1 MAQREGFGSG
11 FLLGSLVGG
20 IVGGII
26 GATLVNRKAEGRDGD
41 DLFQAPAAI
50 DPSEAEGQAM
60 DARRSLEEK
69 ISQINLAIEDVR
81 QRLGG
86 ENGTP
91 LDRTSPPSQIR

>member
-11 FLLGSLVGG
+11 FLLGSLIGGVVGG
-20 IVGGII
+20 IVG
-26 GATLVNRKAEGRDGD
+26 AVLVSRNTEDEERADDDGD
-41 DLFQAPAAI
+41 LFRAPAAI
-50 DPSEAEGQAM
+50 DPSDAENLAT

-86 ENGTP
+86 EHGTP
-91 LDRTSPPSQIR
+91 IE

>member
-20 IVGGII
+20 IVGGVI
-26 GATLVNRKAEGRDGD
+26 GAVFVARNTEDEKVSSDDGD
-41 DLFQAPAAI
+41 LFRAPAAI
-50 DPSEAEGQAM
+50 DASDAENLAT

-69 ISQINLAIEDVR
+69 ISQIDRAIEDVR

-86 ENGTP
+86 EQSTP
-91 LDRTSPPSQIR
+91 IE